1 MTETAL
7 SFSILLL
14 LLVIVMTLDKI
25 TRTEYIENSSEL
37 HHAYY
42 SQFVTPQTIAFV
54 NSQIG
59 LKKLKA
65 SDDPHLNDVARW
77 EQGGKT
83 WLWDR
88 SPINT
93 TLAKELGE
101 GSSMSTHTC
110 VGKAAAR
117 IILEEAS

>member
-1 MTETAL
+1 MNMA
-7 SFSILLL
+7 S
-14 LLVIVMTLDKI
+14 I
-25 TRTEYIENSSEL
+25 TRTEYMENSSEL

-54 NSQIG
+54 KSRIG
-59 LKKLKA
+59 LKRLQA
-65 SDDPHLNDVARW
+65 STCEHLNDVVKW
-77 EQGGKT
+77 EQGGRT

-88 SPINT
+88 SPINS

-101 GSSMSTHTC
+101 GNSQTTRTC

-117 IILEEAS
+117 IILENENAKS